1 MVESLNERTMKQST
15 KFAAL
20 LGTAVFLLTA
30 CSDRFLD
37 QEPFNNSIQETQYF
51 TTLDQCNT
59 STQVCYRY
67 IDYDAWWQ
75 TQNWRYLAGEAAS
88 DNAWIGNTYQ
98 STHATWDAV
107 AHYTLDAGNDR
118 NEGHWIMT
126 YKSIGI
132 FNKTMEGIAAAPIEE
147 GPKAQFIAE
156 LKFLRA
162 FMYFD
167 LVRNWGGVPLV
178 LESYPPDTHLPRSTA
193 EEVYEQ
199 LVADLQACAEV
210 LPEKSEYPASD
221 KFRAS
226 RGAALALL
234 AKVYLYMENW
244 TGAEE
249 AAGQVMASGEYE
261 LEPFFGDV
269 WEIANRNGEESIF
282 EIQASSLETP
292 PVPGNGYVVVMN
304 STADAGWGYISVS
317 SHLEN
322 AFKSEGDSI
331 RLQWTINR
339 HGLPVAGD
347 LANPSFDGRPYTDSK
362 SGRFSRKH
370 YTPRAERPANNKF
383 DRNHII
389 LRLADVILIHA
400 EACAM
405 QQKTAEALASLQ
417 RIRERVDLST
427 DGSLSGW
434 NLIQAVRKERRLET
448 ALEGDRLYD
457 LRRWK
462 DQGGKPVINS
472 VMGPGG
478 SFVVYNT
485 EESTD
490 PYETANTIEP
500 QNKGANFR
508 AGVHNLWPIPNSQ
521 IVASEGV
528 VSQNTGY

>member
-1 MVESLNERTMKQST
+1 MIFL
-15 KFAAL
+15 FAA
-20 LGTAVFLLTA
+20 
-30 CSDRFLD
+30 CSEDFLD

-51 TTLDQCNT
+51 TTVEQCNT

-67 IDYDAWWQ
+67 IDYDSWWQ

-118 NEGHWIMT
+118 NEGHWIMS

-132 FNKTMEGIAAAPIEE
+132 FNKTMEGIAGAPIDE
-147 GPKAQFIAE
+147 GVKARLTAE

-178 LESYPPDTHLPRSTA
+178 LESYPPDTHLPRSTP
-193 EEVYEQ
+193 EEVYGQ
-199 LVADLQACAEV
+199 IVSDLQECVEI
-210 LPEKSEYPASD
+210 LPAKSEYSAAD
-221 KFRAS
+221 RFRAS
-226 RGAALALL
+226 RGGALALL
-234 AKVYLYMENW
+234 AKVYLYMEDW
-244 TGAEE
+244 AGAEN
-249 AAGQVMASGEYE
+249 AARQIMDGGEYQ
-261 LEPFFGDV
+261 LESFFGDV
-269 WEIANRNGEESIF
+269 WDINNKNGEESIF
-282 EIQASSLETP
+282 EIQFSSLETP

-317 SHLEN
+317 SDLEN
-322 AFKSEGDSI
+322 AFKAQGDSI

-339 HGLPVAGD
+339 HGMPVAGD
-347 LANPSFDGRPYTDSK
+347 PDNPSFDGRPYTDSK
-362 SGRFSRKH
+362 SGRYSRKN
-370 YTPRAERPANNKF
+370 YIPRAERPANNKF

-405 QQKTAEALASLQ
+405 QEKTGEALASLK
-417 RIRERVDLST
+417 RIRDRVNLTT
-427 DGSLSGW
+427 DMTLSGW
-434 NLIQAVRKERRLET
+434 DLITAVRQERRLET

-462 DQGGKPVINS
+462 DEGGQPVINS
-472 VMGPGG
+472 VMGPNG
-478 SFVVYNT
+478 SFVTYNT
-485 EESTD
+485 EVSTD

-528 VSQNTGY
+528 VTQNAGY